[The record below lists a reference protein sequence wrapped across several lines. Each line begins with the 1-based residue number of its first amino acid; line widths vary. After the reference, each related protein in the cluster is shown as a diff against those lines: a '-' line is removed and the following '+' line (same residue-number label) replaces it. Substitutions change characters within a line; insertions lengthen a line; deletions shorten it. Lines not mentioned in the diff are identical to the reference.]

1 MTDPSTPHSALRTA
15 RWYVLG
21 VAVGVLVLLGW
32 WMSAKDA
39 VVHLDLVDHLPNAT
53 QQRPSPE
60 SFMVQDILLNGE
72 TKRSIYVA
80 QPSRLIFTEVVPDRA
95 WLSLN
100 LGVREAAWE
109 REGGGVLFMVGVSHD
124 GRYQELVSLV
134 VNPAANPADRQW
146 LPVLLDLSPW
156 AGQQVEL
163 IFNTREPHDGAGIV
177 NHLAVWGTPAI
188 VTR

>member
-1 MTDPSTPHSALRTA
+1 MSQSPRSTFRY
-15 RWYVLG
+15 YVVG
-21 VAVGVLVLLGW
+21 AAIGVLILVAW
-32 WMSAKDA
+32 WLSQSNQVD
-39 VVHLDLVDHLPNAT
+39 HLDLVDHLPNAT

-60 SFMVQDILLNGE
+60 SFLVQDIRLNGE

-80 QPSRLIFTEVVPDRA
+80 EPSRLIFTETMPADA
-95 WLSLN
+95 WLSVN

-109 REGGGVLFMVGVSHD
+109 REGGGVLFMVGVSHA

-134 VNPAANPADRQW
+134 VNPRANPADRQW

-156 AGQQVEL
+156 AGLQVEL
-163 IFNTREPHDGAGIV
+163 ILNTREPHEGAGIV
-177 NHLAVWGTPAI
+177 NHLAVWGAPAI

>member
-1 MTDPSTPHSALRTA
+1 MTRG
-15 RWYVLG
+15 RWNLIG
-21 VAVGVLVLLGW
+21 AGAGVLIVVAW
-32 WMSAKDA
+32 WLSLPSQ

-60 SFMVQDILLNGE
+60 TFMVQDIRLNGE

-80 QPSRLIFTEVVPDRA
+80 QVSRLIFTETIPDKA
-95 WLSLN
+95 WLSVS

-109 REGGGVLFMVGVSHD
+109 REGGGVLFMIGVGHA
-124 GRYQELVSLV
+124 GRYEELVSLI

-156 AGQQVEL
+156 AGQQVE
-163 IFNTREPHDGAGIV
+163 IIMNTREPHDGAGIT

>member
-1 MTDPSTPHSALRTA
+1 MNDGQVFGQRIDGAPHRHAQPNQ
-15 RWYVLG
+15 V
-21 VAVGVLVLLGW
+21 
-32 WMSAKDA
+32 D
-39 VVHLDLVDHLPNAT
+39 HLDLVDHLPNAT

-60 SFMVQDILLNGE
+60 SFLVQDIRLNGE

-80 QPSRLIFTEVVPDRA
+80 EPSRLIFTETMPADA
-95 WLSLN
+95 WLSVN

-109 REGGGVLFMVGVSHD
+109 REGGGVLFMVGVSHA

-134 VNPAANPADRQW
+134 VNPRANPADRQW

-156 AGQQVEL
+156 AGLQVEL
-163 IFNTREPHDGAGIV
+163 ILNPREPHEGAGIV
-177 NHLAVWGTPAI
+177 NHLAVWGAPAI